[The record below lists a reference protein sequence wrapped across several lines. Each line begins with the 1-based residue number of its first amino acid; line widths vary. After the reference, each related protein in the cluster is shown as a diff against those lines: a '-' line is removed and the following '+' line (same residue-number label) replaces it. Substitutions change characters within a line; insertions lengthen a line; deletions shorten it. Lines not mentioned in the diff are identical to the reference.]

1 MNDLRELERQ
11 LRTLSHNTDALQAVR
26 DFAQTLKKTR
36 RRQEVFNAPG
46 ALLVRPPIDFNAA
59 RERGLI
65 AEEEDPFVLLQGD
78 LLRTDAAYF
87 MGTRLT
93 GMRFLIAN
101 STCDL
106 VPGRREYVALLPVL
120 PIELGQTDE
129 ENTGIAALLAEL
141 LKFTQ
146 TRRMYLPPLADDD
159 ENVLAN
165 AVEFDRIAQAR
176 LGDVLAAERI
186 ASLSLVGWRIFGS
199 HLRGILT
206 RAGDSEV
213 KLRHDWPRQQGA
225 QPNDST

>member
-1 MNDLRELERQ
+1 MSDLRELERQ
-11 LRTLSHNTDALQAVR
+11 LQTLSHSTDALQTVR
-26 DFAQTLKKTR
+26 DFSQTLKKTR

-46 ALLVRPPIDFNAA
+46 ALLVRPPITFESA
-59 RERGLI
+59 RERELI

-78 LLRTDAAYF
+78 LIQTDAAYF

-120 PIELGQTDE
+120 PIETGGTDE
-129 ENTGIAALLAEL
+129 EDANVAALLAEL

-146 TRRMYLPPLADDD
+146 TRRMYLPLLADDE

-176 LGDVLAAERI
+176 LEDVLVADRI

-206 RAGDSEV
+206 RAGESEV
-213 KLRHDWPRQQGA
+213 VLRTGWPQQSGDTS
-225 QPNDST
+225 Q